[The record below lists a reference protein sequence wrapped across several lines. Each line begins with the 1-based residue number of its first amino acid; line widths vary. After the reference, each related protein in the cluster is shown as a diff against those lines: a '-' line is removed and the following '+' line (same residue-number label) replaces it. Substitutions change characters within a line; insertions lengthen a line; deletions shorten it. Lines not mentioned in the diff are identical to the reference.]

1 MDLAV
6 PRFDFIMFIILGIF
20 ILILD
25 VVRDTFKF
33 YMNLFANVETK
44 SNNNNS

>member
-6 PRFDFIMFIILGIF
+6 PRFDLIIFIVLGIF

-25 VVRDTFKF
+25 VVKDTFSF
-33 YMNLFANVETK
+33 AFNLYADVDTKTANR
-44 SNNNNS
+44 NI